1 MPKIAFIFPGQGAQ
15 YVGMGKDLYNAF
27 PDIKEIYDRSDDVLG
42 YGLKDI
48 MFNGPADKLSETEN
62 TQPAIVTMSV
72 AIMRYIEKKGIR
84 PDVAAGLSLG
94 EYPALVAAGSLEFD
108 DAVKLVKKRGKY
120 MQEAVPLGVG
130 TMAAI
135 IGLEKEEVIECCKE
149 ASEYGIVEAANFNCP
164 GQVAISGEVRA
175 VEKAVEAAKQKGAK
189 RAMVLPVSA
198 PFHCSM
204 LKPAEEKLAEELTGI
219 KIKDAGI
226 PVIANVNAREEIKSE
241 EIRRNLIKQ
250 VSCSVLWEDSVRY
263 MIEIGVDKF
272 VEIGP
277 GKTLTGFVRKIN
289 KEVKTYNIEDIKTM
303 ESTLLDLEGIKCCS

>member
-27 PDIKEIYDRSDDVLG
+27 PDIKEIYDRADDVLG

-250 VSCSVLWEDSVRY
+250 VSSSVLWEDSVRY